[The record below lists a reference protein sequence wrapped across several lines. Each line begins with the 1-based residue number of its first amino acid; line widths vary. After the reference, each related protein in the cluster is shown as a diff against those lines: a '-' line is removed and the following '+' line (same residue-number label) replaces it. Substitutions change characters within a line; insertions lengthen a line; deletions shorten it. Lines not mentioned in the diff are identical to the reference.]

1 MRVSTMSM
9 DIDIS
14 DKSDDSWREKSD
26 LSSSS
31 KNLFGGSGKVEGK
44 EADTDTDKGIERP
57 RSYNSFFYDMIDV
70 PTFGTDEEW
79 KVEDKDTRSSLF
91 KECKDEEEEG
101 TAAAAAASN
110 CKEEEE
116 NELDVYVVPFPPKD
130 EQARENEL
138 NEGKGIMLCMPV
150 TEVSCYFRYPI
161 SYLCT

>member
-1 MRVSTMSM
+1 MSM

-31 KNLFGGSGKVEGK
+31 KSLLGGGGGGKDKVVVTRSSGKN
-44 EADTDTDKGIERP
+44 DTDDPEKGIERP
-57 RSYNSFFYDMIDV
+57 RSYNSFLSEMMDV
-70 PTFGTDEEW
+70 PTFGTEEGEW
-79 KVEDKDTRSSLF
+79 KVKEEDKDIRRSLF

-101 TAAAAAASN
+101 TAAASN
-110 CKEEEE
+110 CKKEE

-130 EQARENEL
+130 EQETEQ

-150 TEVSCYFRYPI
+150 TEVSYFF
-161 SYLCT
+161 

>member
-1 MRVSTMSM
+1 MSM

-14 DKSDDSWREKSD
+14 DKSEDSWREKSD

-31 KNLFGGSGKVEGK
+31 KSLLCGGGGKDKVVTRSSGKN
-44 EADTDTDKGIERP
+44 DTDDTNKGIERP

-70 PTFGTDEEW
+70 PTFGTEDEEE
-79 KVEDKDTRSSLF
+79 EDKDTRRSLF

-101 TAAAAAASN
+101 TASN

-130 EQARENEL
+130 EQARENDEL

-150 TEVSCYFRYPI
+150 TEVSCYFRYPF